1 VLLDWL
7 LIDAPLQG
15 LRDNDGSWRLR
26 VTVNGDSFLVDQ
38 NAPLWLKGWHNGSN
52 SVLLELVDGRG
63 APLNPP
69 FNTMVREVVID
80 SSTPPPSWQLGR
92 LEASELAQLL
102 GEAPATPE
110 PEPDPTTEP
119 QSPADQESSP
129 EQESLAESETMAE
142 PDPMAKQEP
151 IPQPEPSVELELTE
165 PLQTDSP
172 QPAPATTSGPV
183 DRLSPSTS
191 LEGSARSQLNEDGS
205 LLKPKAEEPL
215 AGLR

>member
-52 SVLLELVDGRG
+52 SLLLELVDGRG

-80 SSTPPPSWQLGR
+80 SFTPPPSWQRGR
-92 LEASELAQLL
+92 LGASELAQLL

-129 EQESLAESETMAE
+129 EQESLAESE
-142 PDPMAKQEP
+142 PMAKQDP
-151 IPQPEPSVELELTE
+151 IPQPGPAVELELTE
-165 PLQTDSP
+165 PFQTDSP
-172 QPAPATTSGPV
+172 QPAPATTSAPV

-191 LEGSARSQLNEDGS
+191 LEGSARSQLSEDGS
-205 LLKPKAEEPL
+205 LPKPKDAEPL